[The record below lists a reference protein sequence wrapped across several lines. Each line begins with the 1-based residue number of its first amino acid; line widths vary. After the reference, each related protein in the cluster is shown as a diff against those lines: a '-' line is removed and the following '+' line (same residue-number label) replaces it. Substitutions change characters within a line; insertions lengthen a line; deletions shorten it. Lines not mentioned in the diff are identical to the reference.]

1 MNTVEMKKSMTEV
14 NRHAMAVE
22 SMDIHV
28 DAFLSA
34 EPQSDVKVEV
44 PQGLHKELHDGIN
57 CSIRQEPSVEF
68 DFKQEI
74 NQHVDIKEEPIPM
87 MKQFA
92 FIDAN
97 DQDVT
102 CHVKNYGQTWLPPTE
117 SGAEESVDSSD
128 IEDTTK
134 IIKTD
139 SDNHQKAV
147 QSANKVSS
155 ETATCSICNK
165 VLSEDD
171 YLTHFKVIRYIFLM
185 DLDSYVLL

>member
-155 ETATCSICNK
+155 ETATCSICNR

-171 YLTHFKVIRYIFLM
+171 YLIHFKVIRYIFLM
-185 DLDSYVLL
+185 DLDSNILL

>member
-22 SMDIHV
+22 NMDIHV

-74 NQHVDIKEEPIPM
+74 NQEVDIKEEPIPM

-155 ETATCSICNK
+155 ETATCSICNR

-171 YLTHFKVIRYIFLM
+171 YLIHFKVIRYIFLM
-185 DLDSYVLL
+185 DLDSNILL